1 MTMPGIETIVC
12 GVDSSPQGMEAVRQA
27 EELGG
32 EDADVWG
39 VGVWN
44 PSLAVHA
51 GIHASD
57 VLRDLRDEVHASVRK
72 AADEFS
78 GLKPMVVR
86 GSEVAGLIAAASNL
100 EADVLAVGSHGSARM
115 AGIILGSVAT
125 GVVHHAPCSVLIARR
140 PESDAAPKMILHADD
155 GSSDSRDAAG
165 TAAAVARRLG
175 AAVTTLH
182 VGSDWEATDRFGAGS
197 SDVIEASGAE
207 TIVRRESGSA
217 HREIITVA
225 AEIDA
230 SLVVIGS
237 RGKVGVSALGSV
249 SERVAHRAPCSVL
262 VVRQGVHPREEALS

>member
-1 MTMPGIETIVC
+1 MPGFETIVC
-12 GVDSSPQGMEAVRQA
+12 GVDSSPQGIEAVRQA

-32 EDADVWG
+32 EDAEVWG

-51 GIHASD
+51 GIHAND
-57 VLRDLRDEVHASVRK
+57 VLRDLRDEVHANVRK
-72 AADEFS
+72 AADEFP
-78 GLKPMVVR
+78 GMKPMVVR

-115 AGIILGSVAT
+115 AGVILVIVAT
-125 GVVHHAPCSVLIARR
+125 GVVHEAPCSVLIARR
-140 PESDAAPKMILHADD
+140 PESASAPKMVLHADD
-155 GSSDSRDAAG
+155 GSSDSRDAAAA
-165 TAAAVARRLG
+165 AAAVAGRLG

-197 SDVIEASGAE
+197 SEVIEASGVE
-207 TIVRRESGSA
+207 TSVRRESGSA

-230 SLVVIGS
+230 SLIVVGS
-237 RGKVGVSALGSV
+237 RGKVGISALGSV

-262 VVRQGVHPREEALS
+262 VVRRGVHPREEAL